1 MIGEKLM
8 ESEESNEMKTRL
20 SDKIL
25 KENNKIAGLLF
36 FILAAQFIAAM
47 MLSAAIVTGYDFKN
61 SAISDLGVYTST
73 ALLFNTSVV
82 VLGLFNIL
90 GGYFYYKTH
99 QKKWLFV
106 IFALAGI
113 GAVLTGLFPLNTG
126 DIHSLAALVAFL
138 FFNIEVFG
146 SGILLHGP
154 MKVIAFL
161 LGIVGTIFVIIM
173 IIGDSGNTA
182 VFGIIGHGGT
192 ERMIVYPALLW
203 LMLLGGYLIGD
214 GS

>member
-1 MIGEKLM
+1 
-8 ESEESNEMKTRL
+8 MKTSS
-20 SDKIL
+20 SD
-25 KENNKIAGLLF
+25 EDSSRANKIAGLFF
-36 FILAAQFIAAM
+36 FILAAQFITIV

-61 SAISDLGVYTST
+61 SAISDLGVYPST

-82 VLGLFNIL
+82 ILGLFNIL

-99 QKKWLFV
+99 KKQWLFI
-106 IFALAGI
+106 IFLLAGI

-161 LGIVGTIFVIIM
+161 LGIIGTIFVIIM

-203 LMLLGGYLIGD
+203 LMLLGGYLIGE
-214 GS
+214 SS